1 MSAHCY
7 DLQMEALR
15 KVCQKQLIGSM
26 TAEAVAE
33 CSAAAD
39 SILDNQLQSTC
50 KAFMTHPLNRCGV
63 PCYHQSAMIAM
74 VSLAGSQQGVLLYV
88 VNLYHSVL

>member
-39 SILDNQLQSTC
+39 SILDNQLQSMQSFHDTSTQQVRSTLLSPKC
-50 KAFMTHPLNRCGV
+50 YDCNGF
-63 PCYHQSAMIAM
+63 PCWVATR
-74 VSLAGSQQGVLLYV
+74 VLLYV